1 MDDWV
6 LATYNIPSVTAELG
20 DENQYLGEWTVKDR
34 STALSIC

>member
-20 DENQYLGEWTVKDR
+20 NESQYEAEWTVKNKE
-34 STALSIC
+34 TAL